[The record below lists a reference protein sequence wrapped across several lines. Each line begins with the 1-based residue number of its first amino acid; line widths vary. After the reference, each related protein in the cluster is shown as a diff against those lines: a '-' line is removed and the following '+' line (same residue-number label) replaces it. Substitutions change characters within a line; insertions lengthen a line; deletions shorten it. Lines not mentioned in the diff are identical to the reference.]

1 MDLGLT
7 YDDVLLVPRRSGIT
21 TRREVDTRT
30 RLTRGL
36 EMAIPIV
43 SANMDTVTEA
53 SMAVAMA
60 LEGGIGIVHRF
71 MTVEQQATEIARVK
85 RPESFLVRDVQILAP
100 NRTLKDAWDLMAQ
113 SEVTSALVV
122 ERDDRLVGILT
133 VRDLLFEDD
142 PDKPVRA
149 VMTQGEQ
156 LVTAPVGTSLDEA
169 KRLLHEH
176 RIEKLPLVDEQ
187 GRLRGLITARDLMR
201 VYQHPRASR
210 DATGRLRVGAAVGVV
225 GDYRERAEA
234 LVAAGADVLVVDI
247 AHGHA
252 EHALKACRAL
262 KQRFPDVDLIAG
274 NVATAEGTTDLI
286 ATGVDAVKVGVGPGA
301 ACTTRIVTGVG
312 VPQLTAVLNCV
323 RAAAPHDVPI
333 IADGGV
339 RASGDVAKALAAGAA
354 TVMVGSL
361 LAGTEESPGATA
373 LRDGVR
379 YKVYRGM
386 ASESAAIDRYRR
398 LSLGIDQERFDA
410 RVPEGVETVVPYR
423 GHVSDVLFDLTGG
436 LRSAMSYLGARCLRE
451 FVEHAE
457 FVRVTGAGRYESLP
471 HAATRA
477 ARTAPS
483 AE

>member
-176 RIEKLPLVDEQ
+176 RIEKLPLVDGE

-201 VYQHPRASR
+201 VLQHPRATR
-210 DATGRLRVGAAVGVV
+210 DAAGRLRVGGAVGVV

-234 LVAAGADVLVVDI
+234 LVAAGVDLLVVDI
-247 AHGHA
+247 AHGHS
-252 EHALKACRAL
+252 EHALRAVAEL
-262 KQRFPDVDLIAG
+262 KQRFPAVELIAG
-274 NVATAEGTTDLI
+274 NVATAEGTEDLI
-286 ATGVDAVKVGVGPGA
+286 AAGADAVKVGVGPGS
-301 ACTTRIVTGVG
+301 ACTTRVVTGVG
-312 VPQLTAVLNCV
+312 VPQLTAVMDCV
-323 RAAAPHDVPI
+323 RAAAPHGVPI
-333 IADGGV
+333 VADGGV
-339 RASGDVAKALAAGAA
+339 RMPGDVAKALAAGAA
-354 TVMVGSL
+354 SVMIGSL
-361 LAGTEESPGATA
+361 LAGTDESPGATI
-373 LRDGVR
+373 LRDGARV
-379 YKVYRGM
+379 KVYRGM
-386 ASESAAIDRYRR
+386 ASESAAIDRFRR
-398 LSLGIDQERFDA
+398 LTLGIDEEKFDA

-423 GHVSDVLFDLTGG
+423 GTVSDVVFELVGG
-436 LRSAMSYLGARCLRE
+436 LRSSMSYLGARCLAEFRE
-451 FVEHAE
+451 RAE
-457 FVRVTGAGRYESLP
+457 FVRITDAGLRESHP
-471 HAATRA
+471 HALI
-477 ARTAPS
+477 RT
-483 AE
+483 EQ

>member
-1 MDLGLT
+1 MELALT
-7 YDDVLLVPRRSGIT
+7 YDDVLLAPRRSDVRS
-21 TRREVDTRT
+21 RRDCDAST
-30 RLTRGL
+30 RLSRHVAL
-36 EMAIPIV
+36 AIPIV
-43 SANMDTVTEA
+43 AANMDTVTESRLA
-53 SMAVAMA
+53 IAMA

-71 MTVEQQATEIARVK
+71 MTIEQQATEVSRVK
-85 RPESFLVRDVQILAP
+85 RPESVVVRDVQ
-100 NRTLKDAWDLMAQ
+100 TLSPGHTLQAAWDLLAR
-113 SEVTSALVV
+113 SEATSVLVV
-122 ERDDRLVGILT
+122 EGEDRLVGILT

-142 PDKPVRA
+142 PDKPIHA
-149 VMTQGEQ
+149 LMTQGAQ
-156 LVTAPVGTSLDEA
+156 LVTAPVGTSHEEA

-210 DATGRLRVGAAVGVV
+210 DAAGRLRVGAAVGVV
-225 GDYRERAEA
+225 GDYRERAGA

-262 KQRFPDVDLIAG
+262 KKRFPDVDLIAG
-274 NVATAEGTTDLI
+274 NVATAEGTEDLI

-312 VPQLTAVLNCV
+312 VPQLSAVLACV
-323 RAAAPHDVPI
+323 RAAAPHEVPI

-339 RASGDVAKALAAGAA
+339 RASGDLAKALAAGAA
-354 TVMVGSL
+354 SVMVGSL
-361 LAGTEESPGATA
+361 LAGTEESPGATVV
-373 LRDGVR
+373 RDGQR

-398 LSLGIDQERFDA
+398 LALGIDQERFDA

-423 GHVSDVLFDLTGG
+423 GQVSDVLFDLTGG
-436 LRSAMSYLGARCLRE
+436 LRSAMSYLGARNLRE
-451 FVEHAE
+451 FAEHAK
-457 FVRVTGAGRYESLP
+457 FVRITQAGLHESHP
-471 HAATRA
+471 HAAT
-477 ARTAPS
+477 S
-483 AE
+483 HE

>member
-1 MDLGLT
+1 MELALT
-7 YDDVLLVPRRSGIT
+7 YDDVLLVPRRSDVRS
-21 TRREVDTRT
+21 RRDCDTST
-30 RLTRGL
+30 RLSRNVAL
-36 EMAIPIV
+36 AIPIV
-43 SANMDTVTEA
+43 AANMDTVTESRLA
-53 SMAVAMA
+53 IAMA

-71 MTVEQQATEIARVK
+71 MTVEQQATEVSRVK
-85 RPESFLVRDVQILAP
+85 RPESVVVRDVQ
-100 NRTLKDAWDLMAQ
+100 TLSPQHTLQDAWDLLAR
-113 SEVTSALVV
+113 SEATSVLVV
-122 ERDDRLVGILT
+122 EGEDRLVGILT

-142 PDKPVRA
+142 PDKPIRTL
-149 VMTQGEQ
+149 MTQGAA
-156 LVTAPVGTSLDEA
+156 LVTAPVGTSQEDA

-176 RIEKLPLVDEQ
+176 RIEKLPLVDDQ

-210 DATGRLRVGAAVGVV
+210 DAAGRLRVGAAVGVV
-225 GDYRERAEA
+225 GDYRARAEA

-262 KQRFPDVDLIAG
+262 KMRFPEVDLIAG
-274 NVATAEGTTDLI
+274 NVATAEGTEDLI

-312 VPQLTAVLNCV
+312 VPQLSAVLACV

-354 TVMVGSL
+354 SVMVGSL
-361 LAGTEESPGATA
+361 LAGTEEGPGATV
-373 LRDGVR
+373 LRDGQR

-410 RVPEGVETVVPYR
+410 RVPEGVEAVVPYR
-423 GHVSDVLFDLTGG
+423 GQVSDVLFDLTGG
-436 LRSAMSYLGARCLRE
+436 LRSAMSYLGARSLPE
-451 FVEHAE
+451 FVERAR
-457 FVRVTGAGRYESLP
+457 FVRITQAGLHESHP
-471 HAATRA
+471 HAQT
-477 ARTAPS
+477 S
-483 AE
+483 NQ

>member
-1 MDLGLT
+1 MEIALT
-7 YDDVLLVPRRSGIT
+7 YDDVLLVPRRSDVRS
-21 TRREVDTRT
+21 RRDCDAST
-30 RLTRGL
+30 RLSRNVAL
-36 EMAIPIV
+36 AIPIV
-43 SANMDTVTEA
+43 AANMDTVTESRLA
-53 SMAVAMA
+53 IAVA

-71 MTVEQQATEIARVK
+71 MTVEQQATEVVRVK
-85 RPESFLVRDVQILAP
+85 RPESVIVRDVQTLHP
-100 NRTLKDAWDLMAQ
+100 QHTLKDAWDLLAR
-113 SEVTSALVV
+113 SEATSVLVV
-122 ERDDRLVGILT
+122 EGEDHLVGILT

-142 PDKPVRA
+142 PDKPIRA
-149 VMTQGEQ
+149 LMTQGAQ
-156 LVTAPVGTSLDEA
+156 LVTAPVGTSQEDA

-210 DATGRLRVGAAVGVV
+210 DAAGRLRVGAAVGVV
-225 GDYRERAEA
+225 GDYHERAEA

-262 KQRFPDVDLIAG
+262 KKRFPDVDLIAG
-274 NVATAEGTTDLI
+274 NVATAEGTEDLI

-312 VPQLTAVLNCV
+312 VPQLSAVLACV

-339 RASGDVAKALAAGAA
+339 RASGDLAKALAAGASS
-354 TVMVGSL
+354 VMVGSL
-361 LAGTEESPGATA
+361 LAGTEESPGATV
-373 LRDGVR
+373 LRDGQR

-398 LSLGIDQERFDA
+398 LALGIDQERFDA
-410 RVPEGVETVVPYR
+410 RVPEGVETVVPYC
-423 GHVSDVLFDLTGG
+423 GQVSDVLFDLTGG
-436 LRSAMSYLGARCLRE
+436 LRSAMSYLGARSLAE
-451 FVEHAE
+451 FVEHAR
-457 FVRVTGAGRYESLP
+457 FVRITQAGLHESHP
-471 HAATRA
+471 HAT
-477 ARTAPS
+477 S
-483 AE
+483 NE

>member
-176 RIEKLPLVDEQ
+176 RIEKLPLVDGE

-201 VYQHPRASR
+201 VLQHPRATR
-210 DATGRLRVGAAVGVV
+210 DAAGRLRVGGAVGVV

-234 LVAAGADVLVVDI
+234 LVAAGVDLLVVDI
-247 AHGHA
+247 AHGHS
-252 EHALKACRAL
+252 EHALRAVAEL
-262 KQRFPDVDLIAG
+262 KQRFPAVELIAG
-274 NVATAEGTTDLI
+274 NVATAEGTEDLI
-286 ATGVDAVKVGVGPGA
+286 AAGADAVKVGVGPGS
-301 ACTTRIVTGVG
+301 ACTTRVVTGVG
-312 VPQLTAVLNCV
+312 VPQLTAVMDCV
-323 RAAAPHDVPI
+323 RAAAPHGVPI
-333 IADGGV
+333 VADGGV
-339 RASGDVAKALAAGAA
+339 RMPGDVAKALAAGAA
-354 TVMVGSL
+354 SVMIGSL
-361 LAGTEESPGATA
+361 LAGTDESPGATI

-386 ASESAAIDRYRR
+386 ASEGATIDRYRR
-398 LSLGIDQERFDA
+398 LGLGIDEERFEV

-423 GHVSDVLFDLTGG
+423 GTVSEVLFELGGG
-436 LRSAMSYLGARCLRE
+436 LRSWMSYIRAHTLPEL
-451 FVEHAE
+451 VERAK
-457 FVRVTGAGRYESLP
+457 FVRITEAGLRESLP
-471 HAATRA
+471 HALE
-477 ARTAPS
+477 S
-483 AE
+483 L

>member
-1 MDLGLT
+1 MELALT
-7 YDDVLLVPRRSGIT
+7 YDDVLLVPRRSDVRS
-21 TRREVDTRT
+21 RRDCDTST
-30 RLTRGL
+30 RLSRHVVL
-36 EMAIPIV
+36 AIPIV
-43 SANMDTVTEA
+43 SANMDTVTESRLA
-53 SMAVAMA
+53 AAMA
-60 LEGGIGIVHRF
+60 LEGGIGIIHRF
-71 MTVEQQATEIARVK
+71 MTIEQQAAEVSRVK
-85 RPESFLVRDVQILAP
+85 RPESIVVRDVQTLAP
-100 NRTLKDAWDLMAQ
+100 RHTLKDAWDLLART
-113 SEVTSALVV
+113 ETTSVLVV
-122 ERDDRLVGILT
+122 EPDERLVGILT

-142 PDKPVRA
+142 PDKLIGA
-149 VMTQGEQ
+149 LMTQGAQ
-156 LVTAPVGTSLDEA
+156 LVTAPVGTSQDEA

-201 VYQHPRASR
+201 VYQHPRATR
-210 DATGRLRVGAAVGVV
+210 DAAGRLRVGAAVGVV
-225 GDYRERAEA
+225 GDYRDRAEA

-274 NVATAEGTTDLI
+274 NVATAAGTQDLI
-286 ATGVDAVKVGVGPGA
+286 AAGVDAVKVGVGPGA

-312 VPQLTAVLNCV
+312 VPQLTAVLDCV

-339 RASGDVAKALAAGAA
+339 RASGDLAKALAAGAA
-354 TVMVGSL
+354 SVMIGSL
-361 LAGTEESPGATA
+361 LAGTEESPGATV

-398 LSLGIDQERFDA
+398 LALGIDQERFDA
-410 RVPEGVETVVPYR
+410 RVPEGVETVVPHR
-423 GHVSDVLFDLTGG
+423 GHVSDVVFDLTGG

-451 FVEHAE
+451 FAANAQ
-457 FVRVTGAGRYESLP
+457 FVRITQAGLHENHPHAQTTYES
-471 HAATRA
+471 
-477 ARTAPS
+477 
-483 AE
+483 

>member
-1 MDLGLT
+1 
-7 YDDVLLVPRRSGIT
+7 
-21 TRREVDTRT
+21 
-30 RLTRGL
+30 
-36 EMAIPIV
+36 
-43 SANMDTVTEA
+43 
-53 SMAVAMA
+53 
-60 LEGGIGIVHRF
+60 
-71 MTVEQQATEIARVK
+71 MTIEQQAAEVSRVK
-85 RPESFLVRDVQILAP
+85 CPESVVVRDVQTLAP
-100 NRTLKDAWDLMAQ
+100 EHTLKDAWDLLAR
-113 SEVTSALVV
+113 SEATSVLVV
-122 ERDDRLVGILT
+122 ERDHLVGILT

-142 PDKPVRA
+142 PDKPIGA
-149 VMTQGEQ
+149 VMTRGAQ

-361 LAGTEESPGATA
+361 LAGTEESPGATV

-423 GHVSDVLFDLTGG
+423 GQVTDVLFDLTGG